1 MRSMMLVLMAAVSF
15 SAGAMTPVE
24 QEQAVVALHT
34 LSPEASVETLRQ
46 EVQVSSESQ
55 VRQRVYDLLY
65 ARAQVPGV
73 EPHMTSVEAIRLV
86 YEGQSWAS
94 VATIK

>member
-1 MRSMMLVLMAAVSF
+1 MRSMILVLMAAVSF

-24 QEQAVVALHT
+24 QEQAVAALHT
-34 LSPEASVETLRQ
+34 LSPEVSVETLRQ
-46 EVQVSSESQ
+46 EVKASSESQ

-65 ARAQVPGV
+65 ARTQAPGAD
-73 EPHMTSVEAIRLV
+73 PHTTSVEAIRLV

-94 VATIK
+94 VAVIK